1 MDGIRVRKMQIVKV
15 SSVSFEYGSE
25 KILDDISFSVNE
37 GDFLGIIGPNG
48 AGKTTLFFCMLGLI
62 DGYTGEIKIFGENIR
77 RNKKILKQ
85 IGYIP
90 QRKSIDRRFPL
101 TIKELVSLSI
111 TNKSYVDNVDKVLR
125 YVDLYDNR
133 NKIIG
138 QLSGGQQQRVLIA
151 KALVNKP
158 KMLMLDEPTNELD
171 QTSQDNFYLFL
182 KQLND
187 EEKISII
194 WTSHD
199 LGAVNRL
206 SNKISCINKKMF
218 YHGTKDDFFSND
230 NNLKKYSESEMQ
242 IHMHSHY

>member
-1 MDGIRVRKMQIVKV
+1 
-15 SSVSFEYGSE
+15 
-25 KILDDISFSVNE
+25 
-37 GDFLGIIGPNG
+37 
-48 AGKTTLFFCMLGLI
+48 
-62 DGYTGEIKIFGENIR
+62 
-77 RNKKILKQ
+77 Q

-151 KALVNKP
+151 KALVNNP

-187 EEKISII
+187 EEKITII

-199 LGAVNRL
+199 LDAVNRL

-230 NNLKKYSESEMQ
+230 NNLKKYSESQMQ

>member
-1 MDGIRVRKMQIVKV
+1 MQIVKV

-25 KILDDISFSVNE
+25 KILDDISFNVDE

-62 DGYTGEIKIFGENIR
+62 DGYNGEIKIFGEDIR

-90 QRKSIDRRFPL
+90 QRKSIDTRFPL

-151 KALVNKP
+151 KALVNNP
-158 KMLMLDEPTNELD
+158 KMLMLDEPTNGLD

-187 EEKISII
+187 EEKITII

-199 LGAVNRL
+199 LDAVNRL

-230 NNLKKYSESEMQ
+230 NNLKKYSESQMQ

>member
-1 MDGIRVRKMQIVKV
+1 MQIVKV

-62 DGYTGEIKIFGENIR
+62 DGYTGEIKIFGKDIR

-90 QRKSIDRRFPL
+90 QRKSIDTRFPL
-101 TIKELVSLSI
+101 TIKELVSISI

-151 KALVNKP
+151 KALVNNP
-158 KMLMLDEPTNELD
+158 KMLMLDEPTNGLD

-187 EEKISII
+187 EEKITII

-199 LGAVNRL
+199 LDAVNRL

-230 NNLKKYSESEMQ
+230 NNLKKYSESQMQ

>member
-1 MDGIRVRKMQIVKV
+1 MQIVKV

-25 KILDDISFSVNE
+25 KILDNISFSVNE

-62 DGYTGEIKIFGENIR
+62 DGYTGEIKIFGEDIR

-151 KALVNKP
+151 KALVNNP

-171 QTSQDNFYLFL
+171 QTSQDNFYLLL

-187 EEKISII
+187 EEKITII

-199 LGAVNRL
+199 LDAVNRL

-230 NNLKKYSESEMQ
+230 NNLKKYSESQMQ

>member
-1 MDGIRVRKMQIVKV
+1 MQIVKV

-62 DGYTGEIKIFGENIR
+62 DGYTGEIKIFGEDIR

-90 QRKSIDRRFPL
+90 QRKSIDTRFPL

-111 TNKSYVDNVDKVLR
+111 TNKSYVNNVDKVLR

-151 KALVNKP
+151 KALVNNP
-158 KMLMLDEPTNELD
+158 KMLMLDEPTNGLD

-187 EEKISII
+187 EEKITII

-199 LGAVNRL
+199 LDAVNRL

-230 NNLKKYSESEMQ
+230 NNLKKYSESQMQ

>member
-1 MDGIRVRKMQIVKV
+1 MQIVKV

-62 DGYTGEIKIFGENIR
+62 DGYTGEIKIFGEDIR

-151 KALVNKP
+151 KALVNNP

-171 QTSQDNFYLFL
+171 QTSQDNFYLLL

-187 EEKISII
+187 EEKITII

-199 LGAVNRL
+199 LDAVNRL

-230 NNLKKYSESEMQ
+230 NNLKKYSESQMQ

>member
-1 MDGIRVRKMQIVKV
+1 MQIVKV

-25 KILDDISFSVNE
+25 KILDDISFSVDE

-62 DGYTGEIKIFGENIR
+62 DGYNGKIKIFGEDIR

-111 TNKSYVDNVDKVLR
+111 TNKSYIDNVDKVLR

-151 KALVNKP
+151 KALVNNP

-171 QTSQDNFYLFL
+171 QASQDNFYLFL

-187 EEKISII
+187 EEKITII

-199 LGAVNRL
+199 LDAVNRL

-230 NNLKKYSESEMQ
+230 NNLKKYSESQMQ

>member
-1 MDGIRVRKMQIVKV
+1 MQIVKV

-62 DGYTGEIKIFGENIR
+62 DGYTGEIKIFGKDIR

-90 QRKSIDRRFPL
+90 QRKSIDTRFPL

-111 TNKSYVDNVDKVLR
+111 TNKSHVYNVDKVLR

-151 KALVNKP
+151 KALVNNP
-158 KMLMLDEPTNELD
+158 KMLMLDEPTNGLD

-187 EEKISII
+187 EEKITII

-199 LGAVNRL
+199 LDAVNQL

-230 NNLKKYSESEMQ
+230 NNLKKYSESQMQ

>member
-1 MDGIRVRKMQIVKV
+1 MQIVKV
-15 SSVSFEYGSE
+15 TSLSFEYGSE
-25 KILDDISFSVNE
+25 KILDDISFSVDE
-37 GDFLGIIGPNG
+37 GDFLGIVGPNG

-62 DGYTGEIKIFGENIR
+62 DGYNGEIKIFGEDIR

-111 TNKSYVDNVDKVLR
+111 TNKSYIDNVDKVLR

-151 KALVNKP
+151 KALVNNP
-158 KMLMLDEPTNELD
+158 KMLMLDEPTNGLD

-187 EEKISII
+187 EEKITII

-199 LGAVNRL
+199 LDAVNRL

-230 NNLKKYSESEMQ
+230 NNLKKYSESQMQ

>member
-1 MDGIRVRKMQIVKV
+1 MQIVKV

-25 KILDDISFSVNE
+25 KILDDISFGVNE

-62 DGYTGEIKIFGENIR
+62 DGYTGEIKIFGEDIR

-111 TNKSYVDNVDKVLR
+111 TNKSYVDNVDKVIR

-151 KALVNKP
+151 KALVNNP

-171 QTSQDNFYLFL
+171 QTSQDNFYLLL

-187 EEKISII
+187 EEKITII

-199 LGAVNRL
+199 LDAVNRL

-230 NNLKKYSESEMQ
+230 NNLKKYSESQMQ

>member
-1 MDGIRVRKMQIVKV
+1 MQIVKV

-25 KILDDISFSVNE
+25 KILDEISFSVNE

-62 DGYTGEIKIFGENIR
+62 DGYTGEIKIFGEDIR

-151 KALVNKP
+151 KALVNNP

-171 QTSQDNFYLFL
+171 QTSQDNFYLLL

-187 EEKISII
+187 EEKITII

-199 LGAVNRL
+199 LDAVNRL

-230 NNLKKYSESEMQ
+230 NNLKKYSESQMQ

>member
-1 MDGIRVRKMQIVKV
+1 MQIVKV

-25 KILDDISFSVNE
+25 KILDDISFNVDE

-62 DGYTGEIKIFGENIR
+62 DGYNGEIKIFGEDIR

-111 TNKSYVDNVDKVLR
+111 TNKSYIDNVDKVLR

-151 KALVNKP
+151 KALVNNP

-171 QTSQDNFYLFL
+171 QASQDNFYLFL

-187 EEKISII
+187 EEKITII

-199 LGAVNRL
+199 LDAVNRL

-230 NNLKKYSESEMQ
+230 NNLKKYSESQMQ

>member
-1 MDGIRVRKMQIVKV
+1 MQIVKV

-25 KILDDISFSVNE
+25 KILDDISFSVDE
-37 GDFLGIIGPNG
+37 GDFLGIVGPNG

-62 DGYTGEIKIFGENIR
+62 DGYNGEIKIFGEDIR

-111 TNKSYVDNVDKVLR
+111 TNKSYIDNVDKVLR

-138 QLSGGQQQRVLIA
+138 QLSGGQHQRVLIA

-171 QTSQDNFYLFL
+171 QASQDNFYLFL

-187 EEKISII
+187 EEKITII

-199 LGAVNRL
+199 LDAVNRL

-230 NNLKKYSESEMQ
+230 NNLKKYSESQMQ

>member
-1 MDGIRVRKMQIVKV
+1 MQIVKV
-15 SSVSFEYGSE
+15 TSLSFEYGSE
-25 KILDDISFSVNE
+25 KILDDISFSVDE
-37 GDFLGIIGPNG
+37 GDFLGIVGPNG

-62 DGYTGEIKIFGENIR
+62 DGYNGEIKIFGEDIR

-111 TNKSYVDNVDKVLR
+111 TNKSYIDNVDKVLR

-158 KMLMLDEPTNELD
+158 KMLMLDEPANELD
-171 QTSQDNFYLFL
+171 QASQDNFYLFL

-187 EEKISII
+187 EEKITII

-199 LGAVNRL
+199 LDAVNRL

-230 NNLKKYSESEMQ
+230 NNLKKYSESQMQ

>member
-1 MDGIRVRKMQIVKV
+1 MQIVQV
-15 SSVSFEYGSE
+15 SSVSFEHGSE

-62 DGYTGEIKIFGENIR
+62 DGYSGEIKIFGEDIR

-90 QRKSIDRRFPL
+90 QRKSIDTRFPL

-151 KALVNKP
+151 KALVNNP
-158 KMLMLDEPTNELD
+158 KMLMLDEPTNGLD

-182 KQLND
+182 KQLNH
-187 EEKISII
+187 EEKITII

-199 LGAVNRL
+199 LDALNRL

-230 NNLKKYSESEMQ
+230 NNLKKYSESQMQ